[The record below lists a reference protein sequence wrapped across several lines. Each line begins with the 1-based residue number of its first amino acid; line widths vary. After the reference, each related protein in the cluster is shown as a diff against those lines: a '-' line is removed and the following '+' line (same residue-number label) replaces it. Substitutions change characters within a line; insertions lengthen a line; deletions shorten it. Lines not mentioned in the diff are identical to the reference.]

1 MKNLGGFKIKLDV
14 GCGSRPTGDVN
25 VDFFARCWNSQEGDQ
40 NQGEFLNPHLTP
52 NFIVAHAENL
62 PFKDECF
69 EVVFSSHTI
78 EHVKH
83 PKKMLRELL
92 RVSNHQVIIRCPHRK
107 GSGAKRPFH
116 INYLDEE
123 WFNISL
129 ARLGFKPKTFI
140 SNSEC
145 LITSRLLPHSA
156 IHCPERILPYVEASI
171 PYRIVRKIERSQSN
185 LRFPFE
191 IEVQVT
197 KQKPNRKVR
206 HS

>member
-1 MKNLGGFKIKLDV
+1 V

-25 VDFFARCWNSQEGDQ
+25 VDCFIRGWNSQEGDQ
-40 NQGEFLNPHLTP
+40 KQGEFLNPRLIS

-62 PFKDECF
+62 PFKDKCF

-78 EHVKH
+78 EHVKN

-92 RVSNHQVIIRCPHRK
+92 RVSNCKVIVRCPHRK

-123 WFNISL
+123 WFNVSL
-129 ARLGFKPKTFI
+129 AKLGFKSNIFV

-145 LITSRLLPHSA
+145 LITSRLSSTRLRIAPNEF
-156 IHCPERILPYVEASI
+156 CPMLKHPLLTAS
-171 PYRIVRKIERSQSN
+171 
-185 LRFPFE
+185 
-191 IEVQVT
+191 
-197 KQKPNRKVR
+197 
-206 HS
+206 